1 MPNQSD
7 IPRIPLDDFAR
18 RFSLRA
24 EHLMWFLGAGASASA
39 GIPTASDMIWE
50 FKQELFV
57 SQRRD
62 PANSVADLSQ
72 PNIRARLQAHIDSL
86 ENLPNAGTPEEYAGL
101 FEAVYPAES
110 DRQEFIRTKLSGAKP
125 SYGHLALAI
134 LMRRQR
140 CRLVWTTNFDTLVG
154 DACARIFDTTAALTV
169 ATLDTPDMAKQAITG
184 ERWPLEVKL
193 HGDFHSRRLKNTG
206 DELRCQDNQ
215 LRRML
220 VDSCQRSGLVVIG
233 YSGRDDSIMNTL
245 QEAARHDGAF
255 PSGLFW
261 LHRKEEEPWPQVRN
275 LLKEARNSG
284 AETAFISVENFDET
298 LRDLISLI
306 DGIEATD
313 LDSFVEDRRRWS
325 PAPYRQRRTGW
336 PIVRFNALPIIDAPN
351 TCRLVECKIGGT
363 AEVRE
368 AVQRASTEIIAV
380 RSQFGVLAFGTD
392 SNVRATF
399 ESYGITRFDLHNLEI
414 QRRRYQSTERG
425 ILHDALIRAI
435 GKYCGLSLAHDS
447 HRNLVPTDPC
457 DRIWDPLRNLVDNSQ
472 LSGEINGYEDL
483 FWKEGIATRLDWAD
497 DRLWLLIE
505 PRIVFDGIT
514 DDNKAAAANFA
525 RERTVRRYNQQLN
538 DLIDFWAQHVSFGE
552 NELRA
557 FNIGDGVDAV
567 FRISRVTGFSWRA
580 VS

>member
-1 MPNQSD
+1 
-7 IPRIPLDDFAR
+7 
-18 RFSLRA
+18 
-24 EHLMWFLGAGASASA
+24 MWFLGAGASASA

-50 FKQELFV
+50 FKQKLFV

-134 LMRRQR
+134 LMREHR
-140 CRLVWTTNFDTLVG
+140 CRLVWTTNFDTLVD
-154 DACARIFDTTAALTV
+154 DACAKIFDTTGALTV
-169 ATLDTPDMAKQAITG
+169 ATLDAPDMAEQTIIR
-184 ERWPLEVKL
+184 EHWPLEVKL
-193 HGDFHSRRLKNTG
+193 HGDFRSRRLKNTD
-206 DELRCQDNQ
+206 DELRQQDIQ

-220 VDSCQRSGLVVIG
+220 VDSCRRSGLVVIG
-233 YSGRDDSIMNTL
+233 YSGRDESIMNTL
-245 QEAARHDGAF
+245 QEAARHDGSF

-261 LHRKEEEPWPQVRN
+261 LRRKEEKLWPQVYN
-275 LLKEARNSG
+275 LLRKAQDSG
-284 AETAFISVENFDET
+284 AEAAIVSVENFDET
-298 LRDLISLI
+298 LRDIISLI
-306 DGIEATD
+306 DGIETND
-313 LDSFVEDRRRWS
+313 LDRFVAERRRWS
-325 PAPYRQRRTGW
+325 PAPYRQGKGGW

-368 AVQRASTEIIAV
+368 AVQKSNMEIIAV
-380 RSQFGVLAFGTD
+380 RSRFGVLAFGTD

-399 ESYGITRFDLHNLEI
+399 ESYGITGFDLHNLEA
-414 QRRRYQSTERG
+414 QRRLYQSTERG
-425 ILHDALIRAI
+425 MLHEALIRAI
-435 GKYCGLSLAHDS
+435 KKYCGLSLAHGS
-447 HRNLVPTDPC
+447 HRNLVPTNPH
-457 DRIWDPLRNLVDNSQ
+457 DRIWGPLRNLVGD
-472 LSGEINGYEDL
+472 LDGEIKEHDDL
-483 FWKEGIATRLDWAD
+483 FWREGITIRLDWAD

-505 PRIVFDGIT
+505 PRIVFEGIT
-514 DDNKAAAANFA
+514 DDNKAAAANFT

-552 NELRA
+552 NEIRA
-557 FNIGDGVDAV
+557 FNIEDGVDAV
-567 FRISRVTGFSWRA
+567 FRVSRVTGFSRRV